1 MHVLQ
6 RLHGSDGWAL
16 PQLRRRIAAP
26 SASVAANVNYRHA
39 YHAGNFAD
47 VVKHLAL
54 VSLLTHLKKKDK
66 GFRVI
71 DTHAGRGLYDL
82 SGDEAA
88 RTGEA
93 AQGIARLRALAPHDG
108 FPDVLKIYL
117 DVAQSAGEGR
127 YPGSPL
133 IAARLLRPQDR
144 LIAIEKHKDEY
155 AVLSATLSPYGY
167 AKAEQADGYARLA
180 ALLPPPERRGLVLI
194 DPPYEATDE
203 FARAGAA
210 MVASLRRFATGIYL
224 IWFPVKSKSEAD
236 RFCGEIVAAGA
247 AKALRIDTEIDA
259 KACLKEK
266 IGDKELLARA
276 GIIVVN
282 PPFGFADE
290 MTAVFSNIET
300 PLAAHTELTWLV
312 GES

>member
-1 MHVLQ
+1 M
-6 RLHGSDGWAL
+6 
-16 PQLRRRIAAP
+16 
-26 SASVAANVNYRHA
+26 NYRHA

-54 VSLLTHLKKKDK
+54 VALLTHLKKKDK
-66 GFRVI
+66 AFRVI

-82 SGDEAA
+82 SGDEAT

-93 AQGIARLRALAPHDG
+93 AQGIARLLTLVPHDG
-108 FPDVLKIYL
+108 FPDALKTYL
-117 DVAQSAGEGR
+117 DVVQGVGEGR

-144 LIAIEKHKDEY
+144 LIAIEKHAEEF
-155 AVLSATLSPYGY
+155 AVLSATLSLYGN
-167 AKAEQADGYARLA
+167 AKTEQADGYARLA

-194 DPPYEATDE
+194 DPPYEAVDE
-203 FARAGAA
+203 FARTGAA
-210 MVASLRRFATGIYL
+210 ISGALRRFATGIYL

-247 AKALRIDTEIDA
+247 PKALRIDTEIEA
-259 KACLKEK
+259 KT
-266 IGDKELLARA
+266 GDKERLGRA
-276 GIIVVN
+276 GIVVVN

-290 MTAVFSNIET
+290 MNAAFSIIAT
-300 PLAAHTELTWLV
+300 PLAARTELTWLA

>member
-1 MHVLQ
+1 
-6 RLHGSDGWAL
+6 
-16 PQLRRRIAAP
+16 
-26 SASVAANVNYRHA
+26 VNYRHA

-54 VSLLTHLKKKDK
+54 VALLAHLKKKDK

-82 SGDEAA
+82 AGDEAT

-93 AQGIARLRALAPHDG
+93 AQGIARLRALIPHDG
-108 FPDVLKIYL
+108 FPESLKTYL
-117 DVAQSAGEGR
+117 DVVQNSGEGR

-144 LIAIEKHKDEY
+144 LIAVEKHAEEF
-155 AVLSATLSPYGY
+155 AVLSSVLSPYRA
-167 AKAEQADGYARLA
+167 AKVEQADGYARLA

-194 DPPYEATDE
+194 DPPYEAPDE
-203 FARAGAA
+203 FARVGAA
-210 MVASLRRFATGIYL
+210 MAAALRRFATGVYL

-247 AKALRIDTEIDA
+247 VKALRIDTEVEA
-259 KACLKEK
+259 KAYFNEEV
-266 IGDKELLARA
+266 GDKERLGRA
-276 GIIVVN
+276 GLIIVN

-290 MTAVFSNIET
+290 MRAAFSIIAT
-300 PLAAHTELTWLV
+300 PLAARTEIAWLV